1 MATEKLVIDPG
12 FVHRRSILTLLQ
24 EEGTAVINQKI
35 NQISPKTPE
44 SQKEVFID
52 RIHTD
57 VLTDFCKENEIKPLQ
72 DLLLQGQ
79 HEQLFYSIV
88 NLKAC
93 KDIYD
98 KDRAMLKCE
107 PFEGSGLEVEL
118 HITTSRVTATTI
130 KEGLFY
136 GGEFAVVAQYF
147 RSEGNRAIFHPLLIG
162 LPRIQY
168 QKEGYTFYKK
178 YSDSSALYIDD
189 FEEFSRVNK
198 IEQPASF
205 KEMREI
211 KEKVFKAALGKILCE
226 STYKDW
232 GGETSDFV
240 TSHLHVEGQRV
251 RAAFLLKG
259 PTRFSPMTVKHLG
272 KNGDQISRLAKEPAE
287 VLIVQHCHTIPT
299 AIVDMLKAFATQP
312 SNPRRYCIIDG
323 RDSLRLLEAYDLK
336 EWALSES
343 KKDGNRRQAIHT

>member
-1 MATEKLVIDPG
+1 MTAGKLIVDPG
-12 FVHRRSILTLLQ
+12 FVHHRLISTLLQ
-24 EEGTAVINQKI
+24 GERGTVINQKI
-35 NQISPKTPE
+35 NQISQNTPE
-44 SQKEVFID
+44 WQREVLID
-52 RIHTD
+52 RIYTD
-57 VLTDFCKENEIKPLQ
+57 VLTDFCKENGIGSLQ
-72 DLLLQGQ
+72 DLPLQGQ

-107 PFEGSGLEVEL
+107 SFEGSDLEVEL
-118 HITTSRVTATTI
+118 HLTTSRVTATTI

-211 KEKVFKAALGKILCE
+211 KEKVFKAALGKILRE
-226 STYKDW
+226 STSKDW

-240 TSHLHVEGQRV
+240 TSHLHIDGQRV

-259 PTRFSPMTVKHLG
+259 PTKFSPMTVKHLG
-272 KNGDQISRLAKEPAE
+272 KNGDQIFRLAKESAD
-287 VLIVQHCHTIPT
+287 VLIVQHCHTIPA
-299 AIVDMLKAFATQP
+299 AIVETLKAFATQP
-312 SNPRRYCIIDG
+312 ANPRRYCIIDG

-343 KKDGNRRQAIHT
+343 KKDGNRGQAIHT